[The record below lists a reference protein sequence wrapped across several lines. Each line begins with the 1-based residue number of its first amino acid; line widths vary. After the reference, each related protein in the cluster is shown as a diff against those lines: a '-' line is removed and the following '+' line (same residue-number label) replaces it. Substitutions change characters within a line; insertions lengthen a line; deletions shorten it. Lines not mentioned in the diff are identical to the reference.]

1 MATFDLDLVNLVVGQ
16 GRLEWEDTIR
26 ILDIGVVGVASTT
39 ATSIATASAAAATT
53 TISTTVIVSILTM
66 HLDRSAWGESKKSKK
81 SKKNFGHRLEGD
93 RSRLESIEY

>member
-1 MATFDLDLVNLVVGQ
+1 MSTLDFDLVNLVVGQ

-53 TISTTVIVSILTM
+53 TISTTVIVSILTI
-66 HLDRSAWGESKKSKK
+66 HLDRIGLGRE
-81 SKKNFGHRLEGD
+81 
-93 RSRLESIEY
+93 